1 MANTDLPNDEFGVI
15 TKISARSVSDT
26 TSRLLALLASKEVKL
41 FAVIDQREEARAVGL
56 ELRETTLVIF
66 GSPKAGTPVMAASPL
81 SALDLPLK
89 ILIWSDAAET
99 KVSYYSPAY
108 LAERHHFSDEL
119 EGNLAS
125 INVLSDA
132 LIAD

>member
-119 EGNLAS
+119 KGNLAS

>member
-1 MANTDLPNDEFGVI
+1 MTNTDRAGDEFGVI
-15 TKISARSVSDT
+15 TKISSRSVSDT
-26 TSRLLALLASKEVKL
+26 TSRLLAILASKGVVL

-66 GSPKAGTPVMAASPL
+66 GSPKAGTPVMVASPL

-89 ILIWSDAAET
+89 LLIWADGAET

-108 LAERHHFSDEL
+108 LAERHHLSNEL
-119 EGNLAS
+119 ESNLAS
-125 INVLSDA
+125 IDVLSDA